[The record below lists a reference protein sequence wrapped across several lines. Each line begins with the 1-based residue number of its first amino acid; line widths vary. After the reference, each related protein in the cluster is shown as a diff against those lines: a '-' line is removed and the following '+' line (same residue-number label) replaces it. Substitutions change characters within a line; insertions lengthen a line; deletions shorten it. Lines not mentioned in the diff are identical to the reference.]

1 MKTAPLVLLVLLVLL
16 FAAAPFAH
24 AAFYQWTDTRGVIH
38 LTDDPRKIPKRYQKS
53 ARKLQLTEE
62 PADRGAAPVPQPPR
76 QVSRPRQPAPGGHP
90 ERWWRE
96 RFATLRGELQALEA
110 TLPEKEEKLVQL
122 RRERAIFQR
131 TRDRVAVNAMKD
143 EVSAQQERIS
153 ELRAQIDALEQAAA
167 RAEVPVEWRR

>member
-1 MKTAPLVLLVLLVLL
+1 MKIAPLVFLVLLLI
-16 FAAAPFAH
+16 AAPFAH

-53 ARKLQLTEE
+53 ARKLQLSEE
-62 PADRGAAPVPQPPR
+62 PAAARGAAPVPQPPR

-110 TLPEKEEKLVQL
+110 ALPEKEEKLVQL

-143 EVSAQQERIS
+143 EVSAHRERIS